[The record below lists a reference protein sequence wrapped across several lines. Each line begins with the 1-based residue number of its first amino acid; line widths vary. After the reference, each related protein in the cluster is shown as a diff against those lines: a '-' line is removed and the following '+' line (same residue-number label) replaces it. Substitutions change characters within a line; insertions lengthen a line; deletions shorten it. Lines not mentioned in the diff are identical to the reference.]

1 MTLYLKLGGRDAI
14 IRVMPRLQARLE
26 QDACFDHAGF
36 RKEFEHSDDLTEF
49 LIFLSGG
56 APFYEGKPVCN
67 LLSPICTCPDVYERF
82 VDHLVAVFFAG
93 RDHHS
98 DEEHL
103 RDLMDRLRP
112 QVLDPKPVSPILV
125 YSVEQETLSA

>member
-26 QDACFDHAGF
+26 QDACFDNAGF

-56 APFYEGKPVCN
+56 APYYEGKPICS
-67 LLSPICTCPDVYERF
+67 LLSPICTCSDVYERF

-93 RDHHS
+93 QDDQN
-98 DEEHL
+98 DEAHL
-103 RDLMDRLRP
+103 RELMTRLRP